1 MKQRRTCFLLH
12 KVLREKLQEKRVTKT
27 AIGETQWKNCLTFL
41 HLHIF
46 CAFWL
51 MMILDNSNYTTL
63 NCYWILFQK
72 GKNEFIVRTSK
83 RKFNLLQKFWFFASF
98 SCCYFSGNCY
108 LWLWRHPFFYPRAC
122 SLTVLLSASAASQ
135 IYKPGEPDTG
145 GISLRKER
153 ASWLQK
159 RHMNS
164 SSSSLNKQNVDV
176 CGELNI
182 CISLRMRRELWKRN
196 FRVFIK
202 FKSLTKLGCQKY
214 F

>member
-1 MKQRRTCFLLH
+1 MKHNGNF
-12 KVLREKLQEKRVTKT
+12 
-27 AIGETQWKNCLTFL
+27 ACLFYIC
-41 HLHIF
+41 HIF

-51 MMILDNSNYTTL
+51 IVVLDNSNYTTL

-72 GKNEFIVRTSK
+72 GKNEFVLHASK
-83 RKFNLLQKFWFFASF
+83 RRFNLLKKFWFSPSF
-98 SCCYFSGNCY
+98 PCCYFLGNCY
-108 LWLWRHPFFYPRAC
+108 LWIWRHTFPYPPAGRL
-122 SLTVLLSASAASQ
+122 SVLLSVSAVRLAASQ
-135 IYKPGEPDTG
+135 PYKPGESDTG

-153 ASWLQK
+153 ATWLQK

-164 SSSSLNKQNVDV
+164 SSSLLNKQNVDV

-182 CISLRMRRELWKRN
+182 CISLRMLSELWKCN

-202 FKSLTKLGCQKY
+202 FNSLTKLGCQKY